1 MSKYVIELDTVS
13 KGVIL
18 NTETN
23 KYVALIETKR
33 PDLGF
38 EELQSILDKVNNQHP
53 QLDDNQKIVLDW
65 LKSESVLSKESPILA
80 INAFSDK
87 HLLGKLPDEVHTA
100 FKKLDYKQEYE
111 VLALFIQEEGNSKYE
126 L

>member
-53 QLDDNQKIVLDW
+53 QLDDNQKIVLEW
-65 LKSESVLSKESPILA
+65 LKKDKKYRPFRSIGFLDYSDGIIHDRPPKEVYEA
-80 INAFSDK
+80 Y
-87 HLLGKLPDEVHTA
+87 
-100 FKKLDYKQEYE
+100 KKLDFVQQFE
-111 VLALFIQEEGNSKYE
+111 VLAAFAQWGSGQEEVE
-126 L
+126 

>member
-53 QLDDNQKIVLDW
+53 QLDDNQKIVLEW
-65 LKSESVLSKESPILA
+65 LKSNRNS
-80 INAFSDK
+80 NACN
-87 HLLGKLPDEVHTA
+87 L
-100 FKKLDYKQEYE
+100 
-111 VLALFIQEEGNSKYE
+111 
-126 L
+126 

>member
-38 EELQSILDKVNNQHP
+38 EELQSILDKVNNQHL
-53 QLDDNQKIVLDW
+53 QLDDNQKIVL
-65 LKSESVLSKESPILA
+65 
-80 INAFSDK
+80 
-87 HLLGKLPDEVHTA
+87 
-100 FKKLDYKQEYE
+100 
-111 VLALFIQEEGNSKYE
+111 EEAE
-126 L
+126 